1 MRQKSMLIPTL
12 RTVGAEAEMASHRLM
27 LRAGMIRQLAA
38 GVYTYLPLGYR
49 SLAKVEQIVREE
61 MDRIGAQELLLPALN
76 PAELWQET
84 GRWENYGA
92 ELVKL
97 KDRHDRDFLL
107 GPTHEEVITDLLRNE
122 VNSYKKLPLSLYQI
136 QTKFRDERRPRSGLL
151 RGREFLMKDAYSFHA
166 DRDSLDATYK
176 DMYEAY
182 HRIFER
188 CGLDFRAVEADAGAI
203 GGKGTH
209 EFMVMADSG
218 EDTLAL
224 CEACDYAANLEMA
237 EAKREE
243 ETAVQPAGDIPA
255 PEKAVTPKASTIEEV
270 ARFLDVKPI
279 QVVKSL
285 LFVADEEPVL
295 VLVRGDHD
303 VNDVKVKN
311 VLDATVCELA
321 DEETV
326 RRVTGAP
333 TGYAGPIGLK
343 EDVKILA
350 DHAVKGMA
358 EAVVGANENEHHLLH
373 VVPGRDFEPQYAD
386 LRNVQE
392 GDRCPRCG
400 SRIRFARGIEVGH
413 VFKLGTRYSEA
424 MRATFLDQNGKEQP
438 YIMGCYGIGV
448 SRVVAAIIEQHHDD
462 NGILWPLNVAPFQV
476 HLIAVNMKN
485 EEQAK
490 LAEDLYAQLQQAGIE
505 VLFDD
510 RQERAG
516 VKFKDADLIGI
527 PLRITVGGKASE
539 GLVEYKFRR
548 NGESGDL
555 VAGELLSQL
564 PELLRRVDEA

>member
-243 ETAVQPAGDIPA
+243 ETAAQPAGDIPA
-255 PEKAVTPKASTIEEV
+255 PEKAATPKASTIEEV
-270 ARFLDVKPI
+270 ARFLDVQPN
-279 QVVKSL
+279 QVIKSL
-285 LFVADEEPVL
+285 LFIADEEPVL
-295 VLVRGDHD
+295 VLVRGDHE
-303 VNDVKVKN
+303 VNEVKVKN

-333 TGYAGPIGLK
+333 IGYAGPVGLK

-350 DHAVKGMA
+350 DHAVKDMA
-358 EAVVGANENEHHLLH
+358 EAVVGANEKEHHLLH

-490 LAEDLYAQLQQAGIE
+490 LAEELYAQLQQAGIE

-548 NGESGDL
+548 SGESGDL
-555 VAGELLSQL
+555 AAGKLLSQL
-564 PELLRRVDEA
+564 PELLKRVDKA